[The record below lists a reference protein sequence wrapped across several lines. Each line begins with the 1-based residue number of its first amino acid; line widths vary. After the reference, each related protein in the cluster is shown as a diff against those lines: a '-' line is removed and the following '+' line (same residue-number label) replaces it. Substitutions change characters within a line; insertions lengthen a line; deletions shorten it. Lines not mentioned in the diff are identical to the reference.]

1 MEPEV
6 THTSPIRSV
15 LIFIAIGLVLLVAVV
30 VGVRW
35 AKGRSDQLANANKP
49 QTVAQQP
56 TQQPATHAQTETQKK
71 AEADKKAAEQ
81 KAADDKK
88 KADAA
93 AAAEKTKQDQ
103 VAKDKAAAEKAAAD
117 KTAAD
122 KAAADKAAA
131 DKAAADQ
138 KAAAEKNKVA
148 STPNTGPAPVA
159 PKTVPSTGVEDVILQ
174 FFGLSLL
181 AFLTIRYVDSR
192 RRLNTIS

>member
-81 KAADDKK
+81 KAADDKN
-88 KADAA
+88 
-93 AAAEKTKQDQ
+93 T
-103 VAKDKAAAEKAAAD
+103 
-117 KTAAD
+117 
-122 KAAADKAAA
+122 
-131 DKAAADQ
+131 
-138 KAAAEKNKVA
+138 VA